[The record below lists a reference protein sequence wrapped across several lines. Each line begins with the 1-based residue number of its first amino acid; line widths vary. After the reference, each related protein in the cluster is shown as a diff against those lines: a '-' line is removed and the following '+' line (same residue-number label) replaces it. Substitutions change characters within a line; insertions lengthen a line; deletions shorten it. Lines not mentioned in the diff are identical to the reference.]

1 MQTST
6 AQYKLIKKIKDERF
20 DEENIHLYHLLI
32 NIGSRDFQTLIV
44 EHTDNRA
51 LYLEDYVLP
60 SVGSPSDL
68 LAVLDN
74 LFDSHALLQ
83 AGFWKSITI
92 AFKNQK
98 FVQVPQALFVDTS
111 LSEYLRFNA
120 KPDTD
125 TEELLYAVLPQSQ
138 AVTVFAV
145 PKNLKGW
152 LESVYANNKPVY
164 THQSAALIEATLH
177 HAKKRQDNPLYIYV
191 DRFKLHILSVQD
203 NALRFY
209 NQFAIQNFSDYVK
222 YIMLVMKLLGMDQ
235 KTSEVL
241 LWGYIGKNS
250 PHYHEFYKYIN
261 NVTYGGRP
269 DFLRFGYL
277 FDEIQDQHFLDLYG
291 IYLCRQG

>member
-1 MQTST
+1 MQTSVV
-6 AQYKLIKKIKDERF
+6 QYKLIKKIKDERF
-20 DEENIHLYHLLI
+20 DEENIHHCHLLI

-44 EHTDNRA
+44 DHPDNRV

-60 SVGSPSDL
+60 SVGSGTELMST
-68 LAVLDN
+68 LDS
-74 LFDSHALLQ
+74 LFDSHALLK

-98 FVQVPQALFVDTS
+98 FVQVPQALFVDTA
-111 LSEYLRFNA
+111 LADYLRFNA
-120 KPDTD
+120 RLDSD
-125 TEELLYAVLPQSQ
+125 HEEFLYTLLPKSQ

-145 PKNLKGW
+145 PKNLKEW
-152 LESVYANNKPVY
+152 LDSVYANNKPVY
-164 THQSAALIEATLH
+164 THQSGALIEATLQY
-177 HAKKRQDNPLYIYV
+177 AKNRTDNPLYIYV
-191 DRFKLHILSVQD
+191 DRFRLHILAVQ
-203 NALRFY
+203 NGTLHYY
-209 NQFAIQNFSDYVK
+209 NQFLIQNFSDYVK

-235 KTSEVL
+235 KTGQVMM
-241 LWGYIGKNS
+241 WGYIGKNS

-269 DFLRFGYL
+269 DFLNFGYL

>member
-1 MQTST
+1 MQASV

-20 DEENIHLYHLLI
+20 DEENIHHYHLLI
-32 NIGSRDFQTLIV
+32 NIGSRDFQALIV
-44 EHTDNRA
+44 DHTDNRV

-60 SVGSPSDL
+60 AISSPSDL
-68 LAVLDN
+68 RAALDS
-74 LFDSHALLQ
+74 LFDNHALLQ

-92 AFKNQK
+92 ALKNQK
-98 FVQVPQALFVDTS
+98 FVQVPEPLFVDTA
-111 LSEYLRFNA
+111 LSDYLRFNA
-120 KPDTD
+120 RVDVKN
-125 TEELLYAVLPQSQ
+125 EELLYSVPTHSR

-177 HAKKRQDNPLYIYV
+177 HAKNRQDNPLYIYV

-241 LWGYIGKNS
+241 MWGYIGKNS

-277 FDEIQDQHFLDLYG
+277 FDEIQEQHFLDLYG